1 MAAGSAFT
9 YTGYSYEE
17 INSDCQYCNPAANPL
32 GWTTVEGY
40 NVIPGI
46 PAALADRYT
55 TNAVD
60 HGCEFVNPRLQGMPV
75 SPPAPPGASYVPAV
89 TFSATIA
96 GTVAS
101 FDQNAYTTKL
111 ASVLGGVEAA
121 DITLAVSA
129 GSVVVEA
136 TILTDSETVS
146 EQVVSKLSGFTAI
159 TLGEAVGVTVESKS
173 VPRKSK
179 GVRSFPPPPL
189 PPPPPIPLGPSST
202 DNSIN
207 NGLIAGIV
215 IASIVAVVATV
226 FAIIA
231 ITRKVRGVPIFSP
244 LIFSKHSV
252 ETELGKTRPT

>member
-1 MAAGSAFT
+1 MAAGTAFT

-46 PAALADRYT
+46 PLELVDRYT
-55 TNAVD
+55 KNID
-60 HGCEFVNPRLQGMPV
+60 HGCEFVNPRLRAAPV

-101 FDQNAYTTKL
+101 FDQNAYKNNL
-111 ASVLGGVEAA
+111 ASVLGGVEAT

-129 GSVVVEA
+129 GSVVVDA
-136 TILTDSETVS
+136 TILTETDTVS
-146 EQVVSKLSGFTAI
+146 EQVVDKLSTYDKTTF
-159 TLGEAVGVTVESKS
+159 GEAVGLTVESTG
-173 VPRKSK
+173 VPSK
-179 GVRSFPPPPL
+179 TRGVRSFPPPPL
-189 PPPPPIPLGPSST
+189 SPPPPIPSGPSST
-202 DNSIN
+202 DDSIN

-215 IASIVAVVATV
+215 IASTVAVIATI

-231 ITRKVRGVPIFSP
+231 ISRKVRGVPIFSP
-244 LIFSKHSV
+244 LIFAKPSV
-252 ETELGKTRPT
+252 ETELAKTRPT

>member
-1 MAAGSAFT
+1 M
-9 YTGYSYEE
+9 
-17 INSDCQYCNPAANPL
+17 
-32 GWTTVEGY
+32 
-40 NVIPGI
+40 
-46 PAALADRYT
+46 
-55 TNAVD
+55 
-60 HGCEFVNPRLQGMPV
+60 
-75 SPPAPPGASYVPAV
+75 
-89 TFSATIA
+89 
-96 GTVAS
+96 
-101 FDQNAYTTKL
+101 
-111 ASVLGGVEAA
+111 LGGVEAA
-121 DITLAVSA
+121 DITLTVSA

-244 LIFSKHSV
+244 LIFAKHSV